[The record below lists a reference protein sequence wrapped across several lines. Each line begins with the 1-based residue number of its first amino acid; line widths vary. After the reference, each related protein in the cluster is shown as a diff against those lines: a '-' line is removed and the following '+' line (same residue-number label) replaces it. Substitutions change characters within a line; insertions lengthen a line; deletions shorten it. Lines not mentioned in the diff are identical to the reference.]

1 MANASWLPRPG
12 SGWTFMAVG
21 DFNGDRR
28 PDVAL
33 VTGEARPL
41 TLSVFYHTGDVQRP
55 LANRP
60 NATFELPASAGILRD
75 GPTVGDWN
83 GDGIADL
90 LLGTGQESK
99 VFVLLGAAPAGLSVD
114 RTATLTLDYRLHFD
128 TRIGVADFNGDGR
141 ADLAGFGTSA
151 VGAPAVYIR
160 LSSPVGTRH
169 DNKR

>member
-1 MANASWLPRPG
+1 
-12 SGWTFMAVG
+12 MAVE

-41 TLSVFYHTGDVQRP
+41 TLSVFYHTGDAKRP
-55 LANRP
+55 LASRP
-60 NATFELPASAGILRD
+60 SATFELPASAGVLRD

-90 LLGTGQESK
+90 LLGTGQEGK
-99 VFVLLGAAPAGLSVD
+99 VFVLLGAAPGGLSLD
-114 RTATLTLDYRLHFD
+114 RTAALTLDYRLHFD

-151 VGAPAVYIR
+151 VGAQAVYIR
-160 LSSPVGTRH
+160 LQAAEPSR
-169 DNKR
+169 R